1 MIYAPN
7 FCYVYDIRLKMI
19 FWNFRCLAL
28 IVFDD
33 IDRAWRSAYKDRSSE
48 ESDSDDAEWR
58 EDAVTVDDRN
68 TVRNAA
74 AGSHNQEN
82 VACLLGSRA

>member
-1 MIYAPN
+1 M
-7 FCYVYDIRLKMI
+7 FLK
-19 FWNFRCLAL
+19 FRFSAL
-28 IVFDD
+28 IVFD
-33 IDRAWRSAYKDRSSE
+33 DRAWRSAYEDRSSE
-48 ESDSDDAEWR
+48 ESDSDDAERR
-58 EDAVTVDDRN
+58 EDAITADDCD

>member
-19 FWNFRCLAL
+19 FLKFRCSAL
-28 IVFDD
+28 TVFD
-33 IDRAWRSAYKDRSSE
+33 DRAWRSAYKDRSSE

-82 VACLLGSRA
+82 VARLLGSRA